1 MKKKIKYSIIII
13 IFVLLTIPIYF
24 NVFIDFFFINE
35 FNLPISLILL
45 IGFLTL
51 FLIGKVIEVYGYN
64 AEIIK
69 VMEKHDIINSFV
81 GSNNRII
88 RLLGFLVIMIIEEL
102 VFRYYLIGLLV
113 IQSYLGEMLV
123 ILISSLIFSIF
134 HIHTWFSYRNFR
146 ILVIFLIYSFFLG
159 LFNGYLLL
167 TLGIMPC
174 ILVHYSLAYILYYG
188 IYTRYFKVKT

>member
-1 MKKKIKYSIIII
+1 
-13 IFVLLTIPIYF
+13 
-24 NVFIDFFFINE
+24 VFTDFFLINE
-35 FNLPISLILL
+35 FNIIISVILV

-81 GSNNRII
+81 GSNNKII
-88 RLLGFLVIMIIEEL
+88 RLLGFLVIMIIEEF
-102 VFRYYLIGLLV
+102 VFRYYLIGLL
-113 IQSYLGEMLV
+113 IIHSYLGEMLV

-134 HIHTWFSYRNFR
+134 HIHTWFSYKNVR
-146 ILVIFLIYSFFLG
+146 ILAIFLIYSFFLG
-159 LFNGYLLL
+159 FFIGYLFL
-167 TLGIMPC
+167 TLGIIPC

>member
-1 MKKKIKYSIIII
+1 MKKKIKYTIIVI
-13 IFVLLTIPIYF
+13 IFLLLTIPIYF
-24 NVFIDFFFINE
+24 NVFLEFFFINE
-35 FNLPISLILL
+35 FDLIISLILVT
-45 IGFLTL
+45 GFLT
-51 FLIGKVIEVYGYN
+51 FYLIGKVIEVYGYN

-81 GSNNRII
+81 GSNNKII

-102 VFRYYLIGLLV
+102 VFRYYLIGLL
-113 IQSYLGEMLV
+113 IIHSYLGEMLV

-134 HIHTWFSYRNFR
+134 HIHTWFSYKNVR
-146 ILVIFLIYSFFLG
+146 ILAIFLIYSFFLG

-167 TLGIMPC
+167 TLGIIPC
-174 ILVHYSLAYILYYG
+174 ILVHCSLAYILYYG

>member
-1 MKKKIKYSIIII
+1 MKKKIKYTIIVI
-13 IFVLLTIPIYF
+13 IFLLLTIPIYF
-24 NVFIDFFFINE
+24 SVFLEFFYINE
-35 FNLPISLILL
+35 FNLTISLILV

-51 FLIGKVIEVYGYN
+51 FLIGKIIEVYGYN

-69 VMEKHDIINSFV
+69 IMEKHDIINSFV
-81 GSNNRII
+81 GSNNKII

-134 HIHTWFSYRNFR
+134 HIHTWFSYKNVR

-167 TLGIMPC
+167 TLGIIPC

-188 IYTRYFKVKT
+188 IYIRYFKVKP

>member
-1 MKKKIKYSIIII
+1 M
-13 IFVLLTIPIYF
+13 LLTIPIYF
-24 NVFIDFFFINE
+24 NVFLEFFFINE
-35 FNLPISLILL
+35 FNLTISLILV

-51 FLIGKVIEVYGYN
+51 FIIGKVIEVYGYN

-102 VFRYYLIGLLV
+102 VFRYYLIGIL
-113 IQSYLGEMLV
+113 IIHSSLGEMLV

-134 HIHTWFSYRNFR
+134 HIHTWFSYKNVR

-159 LFNGYLLL
+159 LFNGYLFL
-167 TLGIMPC
+167 TLGIIPC

>member
-1 MKKKIKYSIIII
+1 M
-13 IFVLLTIPIYF
+13 FVE
-24 NVFIDFFFINE
+24 FFFINE
-35 FNLPISLILL
+35 FNLSTFLILV

-81 GSNNRII
+81 GSNNKII
-88 RLLGFLVIMIIEEL
+88 RLLGFLVIMINEEL
-102 VFRYYLIGLLV
+102 VFRYYLVGLL
-113 IQSYLGEMLV
+113 ITHSYLGEMLV

-134 HIHTWFSYRNFR
+134 HIHTWFSYKNVR
-146 ILVIFLIYSFFLG
+146 ILAIFIIYSFFLG

-167 TLGIMPC
+167 TFGIIPC

-188 IYTRYFKVKT
+188 IYTRYFKVKRLKK

>member
-1 MKKKIKYSIIII
+1 M
-13 IFVLLTIPIYF
+13 FT
-24 NVFIDFFFINE
+24 DFFFINE
-35 FNLPISLILL
+35 FNIIISVILV

-81 GSNNRII
+81 EGNNKII
-88 RLLGFLVIMIIEEL
+88 RWLGFLVIIIIEEL
-102 VFRYYLIGLLV
+102 VFRYYLVGLLN
-113 IQSYLGEMLV
+113 IQSYLGEMLI
-123 ILISSLIFSIF
+123 ILISSIIFSIF
-134 HIHTWFSYRNFR
+134 HIHTWFSYKNVR
-146 ILVIFLIYSFFLG
+146 ILGAFLIYSFFLG

-167 TLGIMPC
+167 TLGIIPC

>member
-1 MKKKIKYSIIII
+1 MKKKIKYTIIVI
-13 IFVLLTIPIYF
+13 IFLLLTIPIYF
-24 NVFIDFFFINE
+24 SVFLEFFYINE
-35 FNLPISLILL
+35 FNLTISLILV

-51 FLIGKVIEVYGYN
+51 FLIGKIIEVYGYN

-69 VMEKHDIINSFV
+69 IMEKHDIINSFV
-81 GSNNRII
+81 GSNNKII
-88 RLLGFLVIMIIEEL
+88 RLLGFLVIMIIEEF

-134 HIHTWFSYRNFR
+134 HIHTWFSYKNVR

-167 TLGIMPC
+167 TLGIIPC

-188 IYTRYFKVKT
+188 IYIRYFKVKP

>member
-102 VFRYYLIGLLV
+102 IFRYYLIGLLV
-113 IQSYLGEMLV
+113 IHSYLGEMLV

-159 LFNGYLLL
+159 LYNGYLLL
-167 TLGIMPC
+167 TLGIIPC

-188 IYTRYFKVKT
+188 IYIRYFKIKT

>member
-69 VMEKHDIINSFV
+69 VMEKHDIIYSFV

-102 VFRYYLIGLLV
+102 VFRYYLIGLLI

-167 TLGIMPC
+167 TLGIIPC

-188 IYTRYFKVKT
+188 IYIRYFKIKT

>member
-1 MKKKIKYSIIII
+1 LKKKIKYTIIVI
-13 IFVLLTIPIYF
+13 IFLLLTIPIYF
-24 NVFIDFFFINE
+24 SVFLEFFYINE
-35 FNLPISLILL
+35 FNLTISLILV

-51 FLIGKVIEVYGYN
+51 FLIGKIIEVYGYN

-69 VMEKHDIINSFV
+69 IMEKHDIINSFV
-81 GSNNRII
+81 GSNNKII

-134 HIHTWFSYRNFR
+134 HIHTWFSYKNVR

-167 TLGIMPC
+167 TLGIIPC

-188 IYTRYFKVKT
+188 IYIRYFKVKP